1 MTLLSK
7 SRLTAGAATTAV
19 AAVTAAVALAVPPP
33 PSGTFTG
40 TTSQTKLKEHNISL
54 TTDANGHVASA
65 TINWQAKCKKKGK
78 FWTAKTTIN
87 GGSDGFAQTGDV
99 FQQRGSYTG
108 KVGGGIKG
116 VVTAT
121 ISGSFT
127 DNDNA
132 SGRWS
137 AKVTV
142 KRKHKVID
150 RCKLTKLKWH
160 ATRTQ

>member
-33 PSGTFTG
+33 PSGTFAG

-78 FWTAKTTIN
+78 FWTATTVVN
-87 GGSDGFAQTGDV
+87 GGSDGLQQNGDV
-99 FQQRGSYTG
+99 FIRKGSYTG
-108 KVGGGIKG
+108 NAGGGIKG
-116 VVTAT
+116 KVTVNLQGA
-121 ISGSFT
+121 FT

-132 SGRWS
+132 KGTWS
-137 AKVTV
+137 TKVV
-142 KRKHKVID
+142 VRKKGKKID
-150 RCKLTKLKWH
+150 SCKTPKITWSV
-160 ATRTQ
+160 TRG